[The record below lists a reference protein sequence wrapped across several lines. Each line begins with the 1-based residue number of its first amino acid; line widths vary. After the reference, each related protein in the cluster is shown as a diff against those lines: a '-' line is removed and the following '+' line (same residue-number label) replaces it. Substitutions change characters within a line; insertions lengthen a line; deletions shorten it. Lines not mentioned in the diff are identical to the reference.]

1 MSVSPL
7 TGNGMKLRPYQE
19 EQLGAIA
26 TTFLDQHLNRL
37 LIKSPT
43 GTGKTVTF
51 AEMMKWQRLREWLET
66 FPASERRMLVIAHRE
81 ELLDQAARK
90 IRAANP
96 GLLVGVEQGDRRAS
110 TSLDV
115 VVASIQTLSAM
126 KFRRLDRLLQG
137 MRFRIVVVDEAHH
150 SAARTY
156 RAALARLGFLP
167 AMPDGPADV
176 ERVDETDVAAMEQ
189 ALKGWDRVA
198 PRDQLLVGV
207 TATPNRSDAVGLG
220 CVFQTIAYSY
230 ALKDAISDGWLVPI
244 VPWAIETDTS
254 LDDVRTTRGEFNQR
268 DLADAVNTNPRNLMA
283 VAGWRERAE
292 GRATIAFTVDVA
304 HAHALAAEFERAGY
318 RAAAVSGE
326 TPKDDRR
333 ALLERFEAGGL
344 DVLANCMVLTEG
356 TDLPIASC
364 ILHAKPTKSSTL
376 YEQMTGRGLRL
387 YGGKAD
393 CVVIDLVDVAR
404 RHSLQTAPVLYGLP
418 PGLIPKGERLD
429 QFQDDYDELMKE
441 MAGRFDTDAA
451 FEGGAHLTLEQLRA
465 KAQLVDIW
473 QVTDLG
479 AFGPGRALTWLKIS
493 DDEFLMEYP
502 WKDAGGMPGFERIE
516 VRKDYLDRWEVVL
529 TFTEK
534 LEKEEKRRPE
544 RRQST
549 IANQVLTAD
558 GAAGVAEA
566 FVLQHRRDITRLRAT
581 NAVWKGAEPSEKQ
594 IDLLRRLRIPFKPTI
609 TKGEASAL
617 IDLYNARRG
626 NRR

>member
-1 MSVSPL
+1 
-7 TGNGMKLRPYQE
+7 MKLRPYQQD
-19 EQLGAIA
+19 QLEAIA
-26 TTFLDQHLNRL
+26 ETFLEKHVNRL

-51 AEMMKWQRLREWLET
+51 AELMKWQRIREWLET
-66 FPASERRMLVIAHRE
+66 FPAGERRMLVIAHRE
-81 ELLDQAARK
+81 ELLDQAAAK

-115 VVASIQTLSAM
+115 VVASIQTLAAM
-126 KFRRLDRLLQG
+126 KFRRLERLTKA
-137 MRFRIVVVDEAHH
+137 MKFRIVIVDEAHH
-150 SAARTY
+150 AAARTY

-167 AMPDGPADV
+167 PMPDDGAGDI
-176 ERVDETDVAAMEQ
+176 ERAEDTDVAAMEQ
-189 ALKGWDRVA
+189 ALRGWDRVA
-198 PRDQLLVGV
+198 PKDQLLVGV

-230 ALKDAISDGWLVPI
+230 ALRDAIRDGWLVPI

-254 LDDVRTTRGEFNQR
+254 LDEVRTNRGEFNQK
-268 DLADAVNTNPRNLMA
+268 DLADAVNTDARNELA

-292 GRATIAFTVDVA
+292 GRPTIAFTVDVA
-304 HAHALAAEFERAGY
+304 HAHALAAAFEAAGY

-326 TPKDDRR
+326 TPKDERR
-333 ALLERFEAGGL
+333 ATLERFSAGQL
-344 DVLANCMVLTEG
+344 DVLTNCMVLTEG

-387 YGGKAD
+387 FDGKAD

-418 PGLIPKGERLD
+418 PGLIGKGDPLERLA
-429 QFQDDYDELMKE
+429 DDYDALLEE
-441 MAGRFDTDAA
+441 FSGRFDASKE
-451 FEGGAHLTLEQLRA
+451 FESGAHLTLEQLRA

-473 QVTDLG
+473 KVPDLG
-479 AFGPGRALTWLKIS
+479 AFGAGRAMSWLKVGE
-493 DDEFLMEYP
+493 DEFRMEYP
-502 WKDAGGMPGFERIE
+502 WKDAAGVAGHERIE

-534 LEKEEKRRPE
+534 LEKGEKRRPE

-549 IANQVLTAD
+549 IANQIVTSDA
-558 GAAGVAEA
+558 AAGVAEA
-566 FVLQHRRDITRLRAT
+566 FVLQHRRAVTRLTSKDAS
-581 NAVWKGAEPSEKQ
+581 WLKDEPSPKQ
-594 IDLLRRLRIPFKPTI
+594 LGLLRRLRIPYNPNI
-609 TKGEASAL
+609 TKGEASKL
-617 IDLYNARRG
+617 IDLYMSRQRR
-626 NRR
+626 

>member
-1 MSVSPL
+1 
-7 TGNGMKLRPYQE
+7 MKLRPYQQD
-19 EQLGAIA
+19 QLEAIA
-26 TTFLDQHLNRL
+26 TTFLEKNLNRL

-51 AEMMKWQRLREWLET
+51 AEMMKWQRIREWLET
-66 FPASERRMLVIAHRE
+66 FPAGERRMLVIAHRE
-81 ELLDQAARK
+81 ELLDQAAAK

-96 GLLVGVEQGDRRAS
+96 GLLVGVEQGERRAS

-115 VVASIQTLSAM
+115 VVASIQTLAAM
-126 KFRRLDRLLQG
+126 KFRRLERLTKA
-137 MRFRIVVVDEAHH
+137 MKFRIVIVDEAHH

-156 RAALARLGFLP
+156 RAALARLRFLP
-167 AMPDGPADV
+167 AMPNDGADDI
-176 ERVDETDVAAMEQ
+176 ERAEETDVAAMEQ

-198 PRDQLLVGV
+198 PKDQLLVGV

-230 ALKDAISDGWLVPI
+230 ALRDAISDGWLVPI

-254 LDDVRTTRGEFNQR
+254 LDGVRIARGEFNQR
-268 DLADAVNTNPRNLMA
+268 ELADAVNTDERNLRA
-283 VAGWRERAE
+283 VAGWREHAE
-292 GRATIAFTVDVA
+292 GRPTIAFTVDVA
-304 HAHALAAEFERAGY
+304 HAHALAAEFDKAGY

-326 TPKDDRR
+326 TPKDERR
-333 ALLERFEAGGL
+333 AILERFSAGGL
-344 DVLANCMVLTEG
+344 DVLTNCMVLTEG

-387 YGGKAD
+387 FDGKAD

-418 PGLIPKGERLD
+418 PGLIGKGDPLERLA
-429 QFQDDYDELMKE
+429 DDYDALMKE
-441 MAGRFDTDAA
+441 FERFDSSKA
-451 FEGGAHLTLEQLRA
+451 FEDGAHLTLEQLRA

-473 QVTDLG
+473 KVPDLG
-479 AFGPGRALTWLKIS
+479 AFGTGRAMTWLKVS
-493 DDEFLMEYP
+493 DDEYRMEYP
-502 WKDAGGMPGFERIE
+502 WKDAAGVNGHERIE

-529 TFTEK
+529 TFTER
-534 LEKEEKRRPE
+534 LEKGEKRRPE

-549 IANQVLTAD
+549 IANQIITSD

-566 FVLQHRRDITRLRAT
+566 FILQHRR
-581 NAVWKGAEPSEKQ
+581 AVTKLTSKDAAWLNDEPSPKQ
-594 IDLLRRLRIPFKPTI
+594 LALLRRLRIPHAATI
-609 TKGEASAL
+609 KKGEASKL
-617 IDLYNARRG
+617 IDLYMSRQRRQPTG
-626 NRR
+626 Q